1 MGTSK
6 NYHLQI
12 FNAENAKNTQR
23 SQRILKFLEV
33 PLYILLDYSAPIY
46 KIILYNETRR
56 FENDFLPNI
65 KNKV

>member
-33 PLYILLDYSAPIY
+33 PLCSKFSFLYAMHTAFFNIFNVLL
-46 KIILYNETRR
+46 LQR
-56 FENDFLPNI
+56 FCPML
-65 KNKV
+65 KSQR